1 MLILCRKKDQDIH
14 IGDDVIVTVVRID
27 KGRVYIGIKAPK
39 TVAVHRAEIFDIIQ
53 REKVADLG
61 RCANSHC
68 DEPAAAGGALCAD
81 CQHEADGI
89 TF

>member
-1 MLILCRKKDQDIH
+1 MLCLTRRKNEAII
-14 IGDDVIVTVVRID
+14 IGDDITVTVVQIEP
-27 KGRVYIGIKAPK
+27 GRVRIGIEAPK
-39 TVAVHRAEIFDIIQ
+39 DVPINRKEIWDIIQ
-53 REKVADLG
+53 REKAESAG

-68 DEPAAAGGALCAD
+68 GEQATAGGTLCAD